1 MKIGN
6 KTKVAKEIT
15 RQERNRRNNIRRITV
30 SAIVALIL
38 FIGLLVIQ
46 SSILNQEEK
55 LQVYQVVK
63 DIGSGTKITEDNID
77 TYLDLKEVQLSLIPD
92 DYITNPEMIIG
103 KFVNRDY
110 KAKDIITSDGLTDTE
125 ALYLKNIENPVEVSF
140 SASDISTAVAGTI
153 REGDYINIYGMRKQ
167 DSTTSSSWYST
178 SALTT
183 VDEYYTFRHLYVFR
197 AFTSSGSR
205 ITGTETNGDE
215 SLVFSVVINEK
226 DVELFNEM
234 ITNCSIRVS
243 RLRYDTEED
252 YQQFLDSANSSAAV
266 ANKTTTESTGTSTSS
281 VTNDS
286 QIFWE
291 TLEDDE
297 ELLEDEDYILED
309 EDEALLDDTADT
321 SDEDANTTDTT
332 ESEEDNTNSNSNSEE
347 STENNSENSEE

>member
-291 TLEDDE
+291 T
-297 ELLEDEDYILED
+297 ED